1 MTGKKTSK
9 APQESIRDITP
20 ALLGRWPLPSHENG
34 DDKEGRG
41 RIFVVGGSPQI
52 AGAILL
58 AALGSLRAG
67 AGQLKIATAAA
78 VGPHLAAHIPEAWVL
93 PLPETPGGGL
103 DPACADEI
111 AENANNANAVLFGP
125 GMMDADATSA
135 LLHAA
140 LPQIQKPT
148 LVLDAAPLACLGD
161 APDLLHGLN
170 GNVIVT
176 PHAGEMAAMLGR
188 DKGEIQA
195 DPLGAAR
202 EAAARLRAVVAM
214 KGGETFIAA
223 PDGRAYRNRNGSIGL
238 ATSGSG
244 DTLAGIIAGL
254 AARGADPV
262 QAACWGVFLHA
273 RAGDVLAKR
282 MGLLGFLAR
291 ELLAEIPSLMHD
303 LSRQEKR

>member
-1 MTGKKTSK
+1 MKKSN
-9 APQESIRDITP
+9 AIAVTP
-20 ALLGRWPLPSHENG
+20 ALLKDWALPHHDDG
-34 DDKEGRG
+34 ADKEGRG
-41 RIFVVGGSPQI
+41 RIFVIGSSAQI
-52 AGAILL
+52 PGAILL
-58 AALGSLRAG
+58 AALASLRAG
-67 AGQLKIATAAA
+67 AGQLKIATAQSI
-78 VGPHLAAHIPEAWVL
+78 AAHVAIAVPESWVM
-93 PLPETPGGGL
+93 PLPETPGGGF
-103 DPACADEI
+103 DPACADEL

-125 GMMDADATSA
+125 GMMDTEATSA

-161 APDLLHGLN
+161 APDLLHSLG

-188 DKGEIQA
+188 DKADLKA
-195 DPLGAAR
+195 DPQAAAL
-202 EAAARLRAVVAM
+202 EAAARLKAVVAM
-214 KGGETFIAA
+214 KGSETFIAA
-223 PDGRAYRNRNGSIGL
+223 PDGRVYCNRYGNVGL

-262 QAACWGVFLHA
+262 QATVWGVYLHA

-282 MGLLGFLAR
+282 VGPLGFLAR
-291 ELLAEIPSLMHD
+291 ELLAEIPALMCEMD
-303 LSRQEKR
+303 EGR

>member
-1 MTGKKTSK
+1 MKKPAAT
-9 APQESIRDITP
+9 AVTP
-20 ALLGRWPLPSHENG
+20 ALLRDWALPQHDEG

-41 RIFVVGGSPQI
+41 RIFVVGGSAQI
-52 AGAILL
+52 PGAILL
-58 AALGSLRAG
+58 AALASLRAG
-67 AGQLKIATAAA
+67 AGQLKIATAQS
-78 VGPHLAAHIPEAWVL
+78 VAAHIAIAVPESWVL
-93 PLPETPGGGL
+93 PLPETSAGGFG
-103 DPACADEI
+103 PACADEI

-125 GMMDADATSA
+125 GMMDPDATSR

-161 APDLLHGLN
+161 APDLLHSLK

-188 DKGEIQA
+188 DKAAIKTDPQA
-195 DPLGAAR
+195 AAL
-202 EAAARLRAVVAM
+202 EAAAKLKAVVAM
-214 KGGETFIAA
+214 KGSQTYIAA
-223 PDGRAYRNRNGSIGL
+223 PDGRVYCNRYGNIGL

-262 QAACWGVFLHA
+262 QATVWGVYLHA

-282 MGLLGFLAR
+282 VGPLGFLAR
-291 ELLAEIPSLMHD
+291 ELLAEIPALMCG
-303 LSRQEKR
+303 LEQE

>member
-1 MTGKKTSK
+1 MKKPAAT
-9 APQESIRDITP
+9 AVTP
-20 ALLGRWPLPSHENG
+20 ALLRDWALPQHDEG

-41 RIFVVGGSPQI
+41 RIFVVGGSAQI
-52 AGAILL
+52 PGAILL
-58 AALGSLRAG
+58 AALASLRAG
-67 AGQLKIATAAA
+67 AGQLKIATAQS
-78 VGPHLAAHIPEAWVL
+78 VAAHVAIAVAESWVL
-93 PLPETPGGGL
+93 PLPETSAGGF

-125 GMMDADATSA
+125 GIMDPEATGR

-161 APDLLHGLN
+161 APDLLHSLN

-188 DKGEIQA
+188 DKAEIKA
-195 DPLGAAR
+195 DPQAAAL
-202 EAAARLRAVVAM
+202 EAAAKLKAVVAM
-214 KGGETFIAA
+214 KGSRTYIAA
-223 PDGRAYRNRNGSIGL
+223 PDGRVYCNRYGNIGL

-244 DTLAGIIAGL
+244 DTLAGLIAGL

-262 QAACWGVFLHA
+262 QATVWGVYLHA

-282 MGLLGFLAR
+282 VGPLGFLAR
-291 ELLAEIPSLMHD
+291 ELLAEIPALMCG
-303 LSRQEKR
+303 LEQE

>member
-1 MTGKKTSK
+1 MKHPAAT
-9 APQESIRDITP
+9 AVTP
-20 ALLGRWPLPSHENG
+20 ALLRDWALPQHDEG

-41 RIFVVGGSPQI
+41 RIFVVGGSAQI
-52 AGAILL
+52 PGAILL
-58 AALGSLRAG
+58 AALASLRAG
-67 AGQLKIATAAA
+67 AGQLKIATAQSI
-78 VGPHLAAHIPEAWVL
+78 AAHVAVAVPESWVL
-93 PLPETPGGGL
+93 PLPETRSGGF

-125 GMMDADATSA
+125 GMMDPEATSR

-140 LPQIQKPT
+140 LPQIRKPT

-161 APDLLHGLN
+161 APDLLHSLG

-188 DKGEIQA
+188 DKGEIKA
-195 DPLGAAR
+195 DPQGAAL
-202 EAAARLRAVVAM
+202 EAAASLQAVVAM
-214 KGGETFIAA
+214 KGSQTFIAA
-223 PDGRAYRNRNGSIGL
+223 PDGQVYLNRYGNVGL

-254 AARGADPV
+254 AARGAHPM
-262 QAACWGVFLHA
+262 QATVWGVYLHA

-282 MGLLGFLAR
+282 VGPLGFLAR
-291 ELLAEIPSLMHD
+291 ELLAEIPALMCGLGKD
-303 LSRQEKR
+303 S